1 MKRLF
6 TIISIIIS
14 SVASGQNNDG
24 VLTLDE
30 CIQIAIENNYNFK
43 NRKLDAETARANY
56 KRSINNLFPTINGSM
71 NLGKSNGRSID
82 PYTNSYIDESLTFSN
97 ANLGL
102 SATVFNGFRLLNTLK
117 QNDLSYKAAEMD
129 VEAARQD
136 LMLDVTLAFLRVLSA
151 RDLVALTEGRI
162 TSSEGQVERLKT
174 LYEQEVGNPSEYRDL
189 QGQFATDQEA
199 LIQSKNSLKDAILNL
214 QQLMNTD
221 MELDPDQMQL
231 LIDASPYGYSPDEIY
246 QEALRDLPAIQ
257 AGELKVEAA
266 NKGVA
271 VAKSLYTPEFS
282 FFANLNTN
290 YSSAAR
296 VFNETGSMVNPTGD
310 YVTINGSN
318 YDVLRDQ
325 TLFNPEEISFND
337 QFENNVYSNFGLS
350 VSIPI
355 FNGFRAKN
363 NVQLEKIKRS
373 QAENTLSQT
382 KLEFKQIIKEAYY
395 DMEAASERY
404 KVLQTQVEAYEE
416 SFRINEIRF
425 NNGVTNSVEY
435 IISRTNLDNARV
447 NLANVKYEYV
457 LRQKI
462 LDFFRGE
469 I

>member
-1 MKRLF
+1 MKLRM
-6 TIISIIIS
+6 IIFCMMIS
-14 SVASGQNNDG
+14 SLGFSQTNDEI
-24 VLTLDE
+24 LTLDE
-30 CIQIAIENNYNFK
+30 CIRIALDNNLNYQNTQ
-43 NRKLDAETARANY
+43 LDAQTARANY
-56 KRSINNLFPTINGSM
+56 KRSINNLLPSINGSM
-71 NLGKSNGRSID
+71 NLGNSNGRSID

-102 SATVFNGFRLLNTLK
+102 NAIVFNGFRLLNTLK
-117 QNDLSYKAAEMD
+117 QTNLNYKAAEMD

-136 LMLDVTLAFLRVLSA
+136 LMLNVTLGFLQVLSA

-162 TSSEGQVERLKT
+162 TTSEGQVDRLKT
-174 LYEQEVGNPSEYRDL
+174 LYDQEVGNPAEYRDL
-189 QGQFATDQEA
+189 QGQFATDQA
-199 LIQSKNSLKDAILNL
+199 SLIQARNTLKDALLNL
-214 QQLMNTD
+214 QQWMNTE
-221 MELDPDQMQL
+221 MELNPDQMQL
-231 LIDASPYGYSPDEIY
+231 LIDASPYGYTPDEIY
-246 QEALRDLPAIQ
+246 QEALKELPSIKS
-257 AGELKVEAA
+257 GELKVEAA

-271 VAKSLYTPEFS
+271 VARSLYVPELS

-296 VFNETGSMVNPTGD
+296 IFTETGTMINPTGD
-310 YVTINGSN
+310 YVSINGTN
-318 YDVLRDQ
+318 FDVFREQ
-325 TLFNPEEISFND
+325 TSFTPEEIPFKD
-337 QFENNVYSNFGLS
+337 QFENNVFSNFGLAI
-350 VSIPI
+350 SIPL

-373 QAENTLSQT
+373 QAENTLNQT
-382 KLEFKQIIKEAYY
+382 KLEFRQFIKEAYY

-404 KVLQTQVEAYEE
+404 EVLQTQVEAYEE

-435 IISRTNLDNARV
+435 IISKTNLDNARV

-462 LDFFRGE
+462 LDFFRGQ

>member
-1 MKRLF
+1 MKRIF
-6 TIISIIIS
+6 TLVFITITAFCFS
-14 SVASGQNNDG
+14 QNANG

-30 CIQIAIENNYNFK
+30 CIQIALDNNLNFQ
-43 NRKLDAETARANY
+43 NTQLDAQTARANY
-56 KRSINNLFPTINGSM
+56 KRSINNLLPSINGSM
-71 NLGKSNGRSID
+71 NYGKSNGRSID
-82 PYTNSYIDESLTFSN
+82 PFTNSYIEESLNFSN

-102 SATVFNGFRLLNTLK
+102 NTTVFNGFRLLNTLK
-117 QNDLSYKAAEMD
+117 QNNLSYKAAEMD

-136 LMLDVTLAFLRVLSA
+136 LMLNVTLGFLQVLSA
-151 RDLVALTEGRI
+151 RDLVALTEGQI
-162 TSSEGQVERLKT
+162 LTSEGQVERLKT
-174 LYEQEVGNPSEYRDL
+174 LYDQEVGNPAEYRDL
-189 QGQFATDQEA
+189 QGQFATDQA
-199 LIQSKNSLKDAILNL
+199 SLIQARNTLKDAILNL
-214 QQLMNTD
+214 QELMNTQMD
-221 MELDPDQMQL
+221 LDPSKMQL
-231 LIDASPYGYSPDEIY
+231 LIDASPYGYTPDEIY
-246 QEALRDLPAIQ
+246 QEALRELPAIQ

-271 VAKSLYTPEFS
+271 VARSLYVPELS

-296 VFNETGSMVNPTGD
+296 IFNETGTMINATGD
-310 YVTINGSN
+310 FVTINGSN
-318 YDVLRDQ
+318 YDVFREQATFIPD
-325 TLFNPEEISFND
+325 EIPFND
-337 QFENNVYSNFGLS
+337 QFENNVSSNFGLS

-373 QAENTLSQT
+373 QAENTLNQT
-382 KLEFKQIIKEAYY
+382 KLEFRQFIKEAYY
-395 DMEAASERY
+395 DMEAAAERY
-404 KVLQTQVEAYEE
+404 EVLQTQVEAYEE

-435 IISRTNLDNARV
+435 IISKTNLDNARV

-462 LDFFRGE
+462 LDFFRGQ

>member
-1 MKRLF
+1 MKLRL
-6 TIISIIIS
+6 IIFCMMIS
-14 SVASGQNNDG
+14 SLGFSQTNDEI
-24 VLTLDE
+24 LTLDE
-30 CIQIAIENNYNFK
+30 CIRIALDNNLNYQN
-43 NRKLDAETARANY
+43 NQLDAQTARANY
-56 KRSINNLFPTINGSM
+56 KRSINNLLPTINGSM
-71 NLGKSNGRSID
+71 NLGNSNGRSID

-102 SATVFNGFRLLNTLK
+102 NAIVFNGFRLLNTLK
-117 QNDLSYKAAEMD
+117 QTNLNYKAAEMD

-136 LMLDVTLAFLRVLSA
+136 LMLNVTLGFLQVLSA

-162 TSSEGQVERLKT
+162 TTSEGQVDRLKT
-174 LYEQEVGNPSEYRDL
+174 LYDQEVGNPAEYRDL
-189 QGQFATDQEA
+189 QGQFATDQA
-199 LIQSKNSLKDAILNL
+199 SLIQARNTLKDALLNL
-214 QQLMNTD
+214 QQWMNTE

-231 LIDASPYGYSPDEIY
+231 LIDASPYGYTPDEIY
-246 QEALRDLPAIQ
+246 QEALKELPSIKS
-257 AGELKVEAA
+257 GELKVEAA

-271 VAKSLYTPEFS
+271 VARSLYVPELS

-296 VFNETGSMVNPTGD
+296 IFTETGTMINPTGD
-310 YVTINGSN
+310 YVSINGTN
-318 YDVLRDQ
+318 FDVFREQ
-325 TLFNPEEISFND
+325 TSFTPEEIPFKD
-337 QFENNVYSNFGLS
+337 QFENNVFSNFGLAI
-350 VSIPI
+350 SIPL

-373 QAENTLSQT
+373 QAENTLNQT
-382 KLEFKQIIKEAYY
+382 KLEFRQFIKEAYY

-404 KVLQTQVEAYEE
+404 EVLQTQVKAYEE

-435 IISRTNLDNARV
+435 IISKTNLDNARV

-462 LDFFRGE
+462 LDFFRGQ

>member
-1 MKRLF
+1 MKLRM
-6 TIISIIIS
+6 IIFCMMIS
-14 SVASGQNNDG
+14 SLGFSQTNDEI
-24 VLTLDE
+24 LTLDE
-30 CIQIAIENNYNFK
+30 CIRIALDNNLNYQN
-43 NRKLDAETARANY
+43 NQLDAQTARANY
-56 KRSINNLFPTINGSM
+56 KRSINNLLPSINGSM
-71 NLGKSNGRSID
+71 NLGNSNGRSID

-102 SATVFNGFRLLNTLK
+102 NAIVFNGFRLLNTLK
-117 QNDLSYKAAEMD
+117 QTNLNYKAAEMD

-136 LMLDVTLAFLRVLSA
+136 LMLNVTLGFLQVLSA

-162 TSSEGQVERLKT
+162 TTSEGQVDRLKT
-174 LYEQEVGNPSEYRDL
+174 LYDQEVGNPAEYRDL
-189 QGQFATDQEA
+189 QGQFATDQA
-199 LIQSKNSLKDAILNL
+199 SLIQARNTLKDALLNL
-214 QQLMNTD
+214 QQWMNTE
-221 MELDPDQMQL
+221 MELDPNQMQL
-231 LIDASPYGYSPDEIY
+231 LIDASPYGYTPDEIY
-246 QEALRDLPAIQ
+246 QEALKELPSIKS
-257 AGELKVEAA
+257 GELKVEAA

-271 VAKSLYTPEFS
+271 VARSLYVPELS

-296 VFNETGSMVNPTGD
+296 IFTETGTMINPTGD
-310 YVTINGSN
+310 YVSINGTN
-318 YDVLRDQ
+318 FDVFREQ
-325 TLFNPEEISFND
+325 TSFTPEEIPFKD
-337 QFENNVYSNFGLS
+337 QFENNVFSNFGLAI
-350 VSIPI
+350 SIPL

-373 QAENTLSQT
+373 QAENTLNQT
-382 KLEFKQIIKEAYY
+382 KLEFRQFIKEAYY

-404 KVLQTQVEAYEE
+404 EVLQTQVEAYEE

-435 IISRTNLDNARV
+435 IISKTNLDNARV

-462 LDFFRGE
+462 LDFFRGQ